1 MFEMTLAEVA
11 DAVGG
16 EIVRGAGDTIVSAV
30 STDSRSV
37 SSGDLFVPLVGE
49 QFDGHDY
56 IEAAVAGGA
65 AAALAAKFNGQNAAL
80 GAAIDLEAGS
90 FLSELIRRGTKSN
103 QGYGTRRKSF
113 RQRIRGGNS
122 SG

>member
-16 EIVRGAGDTIVSAV
+16 EIVRGAGDTIVSAG

-65 AAALAAKFNGQNAAL
+65 AAALAAKARVDDAVAHAPAVIQVDDTLRAL
-80 GAAIDLEAGS
+80 GALASA
-90 FLSELIRRGTKSN
+90 T
-103 QGYGTRRKSF
+103 
-113 RQRIRGGNS
+113 RQRVGGTVIGITGSNGKTS
-122 SG
+122 TK